1 MTFKGTN
8 TYVVGHGAVA
18 VIDPGPEHPG
28 HIAAILAALKGERVA
43 TILVTH
49 THRDHSPGA
58 RLLKAE
64 TGAPIVGCA
73 PHHDFRP
80 PHDEEAGVAEASND
94 LLYAPDRVLADGE
107 ALEGSGFT
115 LAALA
120 TPGHTMNHLA
130 YALREERALFSGD
143 HVMAWSTTIVA
154 PPSGSMAA
162 FMTSLDT
169 LRTRAD
175 AIYWPGHGGPVTEP
189 QRFVRALHH
198 HRRQREH
205 AILSR
210 LRAGDRTVEAIVA
223 SIYERLDPRLARAAG
238 LSVLAHLEDLC
249 ARGQVAVD
257 RQPGLDARFMPAD

>member
-1 MTFKGTN
+1 
-8 TYVVGHGAVA
+8 
-18 VIDPGPEHPG
+18 
-28 HIAAILAALKGERVA
+28 
-43 TILVTH
+43 
-49 THRDHSPGA
+49 
-58 RLLKAE
+58 
-64 TGAPIVGCA
+64 
-73 PHHDFRP
+73 
-80 PHDEEAGVAEASND
+80 VAEASND

-107 ALEGSGFT
+107 ALEGGGFT